1 MKDKLIIITGPT
13 ASGKSAI
20 AIKVAKTFNGEVISC
35 DSQQI
40 YKDMD
45 IGTNKESDFRGI
57 KHHMIDI
64 INPNENFT
72 VEDFSSLVKPIVH
85 DINNNGNIPILTGG
99 TGFYIDSLLFEM
111 NYGNTPKDP
120 KIRKKLQDI
129 SDLKGNSFLYNKLK
143 ELDPKTAD
151 KYHEN
156 ESQRIIR
163 ALEIY
168 EMTGKKPSELRKGE
182 RVLNNTIDPI
192 LFFLNYED
200 RSKLYENINNRVI
213 KMLDAGLINEFV
225 SVIKKYELTKDS
237 QSMAAIGYKELF
249 PYFDKEIDIDELIDL
264 IQKNT
269 RHYAKR
275 QITWMKRYKLYNF
288 THEIMMD
295 NLNKDDANDIIIG
308 IIKDVYEF

>member
-1 MKDKLIIITGPT
+1 MKDKLIIITGST
-13 ASGKSAI
+13 ASGKSDI

-129 SDLKGNSFLYNKLK
+129 SDSKGNSFLYNKLK

-225 SVIKKYELTKDS
+225 SVIKKYKLTKDS

-249 PYFDKEIDIDELIDL
+249 SYFDKEIDIDELIDL

-295 NLNKDDANDIIIG
+295 NLNKDDANDIIIS

>member
-13 ASGKSAI
+13 ASGKSDI

-129 SDLKGNSFLYNKLK
+129 SDSKGNSFLYNKLK

-225 SVIKKYELTKDS
+225 SVIKKYKLTKDS

-249 PYFDKEIDIDELIDL
+249 SYFDKEIDIDELIDL

-295 NLNKDDANDIIIG
+295 NLNKDDANDIIIS

>member
-13 ASGKSAI
+13 ASGKSDI

-129 SDLKGNSFLYNKLK
+129 SDLRVTHFY
-143 ELDPKTAD
+143 
-151 KYHEN
+151 
-156 ESQRIIR
+156 II
-163 ALEIY
+163 
-168 EMTGKKPSELRKGE
+168 
-182 RVLNNTIDPI
+182 N
-192 LFFLNYED
+192 
-200 RSKLYENINNRVI
+200 
-213 KMLDAGLINEFV
+213 
-225 SVIKKYELTKDS
+225 
-237 QSMAAIGYKELF
+237 
-249 PYFDKEIDIDELIDL
+249 
-264 IQKNT
+264 
-269 RHYAKR
+269 
-275 QITWMKRYKLYNF
+275 
-288 THEIMMD
+288 
-295 NLNKDDANDIIIG
+295 
-308 IIKDVYEF
+308 

>member
-13 ASGKSAI
+13 ASGKSDI

-225 SVIKKYELTKDS
+225 SVIKKYKLTKDS

-249 PYFDKEIDIDELIDL
+249 SYFDKEIDIDELIDL

-295 NLNKDDANDIIIG
+295 NLNKDDANDIIIS